1 MTKRPPVFHVN
12 SVFAVFL
19 LILLTTGSATAEP
32 VPGQWPLYSHD
43 FNNSNYNPD
52 EYILRPRNAPFL
64 RRAWET
70 FNDDSL
76 VSEAP
81 PTGFVLESALGLVFP
96 SAVVG
101 VVASPIIRD
110 GTIYYV
116 DALGTVFARDARTG
130 RITDPS
136 KHWTTTLVDPD
147 FENTTPPVLP
157 ELVYTSPIVTD
168 SHVWVLGSAYGQ
180 LHILDLS
187 GNELDFDPSTPEIDP
202 FQLVDDLPFSSILG
216 DAVIIESTARP
227 LLIASI
233 NVILNDALVQG
244 EEGGLQI
251 AFDVSEPTHPVEV
264 CRRNTLE
271 INPATGQRFGSG
283 VSAGSGLAVDLERN
297 MVFGGTGQNT
307 SFPYPGYPDP
317 ELAPPGFVDRSDS
330 LYAVDFNTG
339 EFVWT
344 NQFHNG
350 DVFNLNNPVST
361 GPNRSDGPRDA
372 DVLSPPVLFTAY
384 VNGAW
389 QDLAGNGSKGGL
401 FKAVNRDTGETL
413 WERQI
418 SKPTGIG
425 GIQAGAAVADGV
437 VYVAGFEGI
446 DDGFSDTQFGVSLE
460 TGLFPNAFFAT
471 FSPAFWADVE
481 DVTDDADPATGMRI
495 KVFALDAATG
505 NSKWHFSQGKDYVE
519 LPAGAAL
526 RHVSLANGLL
536 YVTSSSGQLFVLN
549 AASGEILFKDQTI
562 DLNETLGLGLS
573 KPHHASMN
581 SGAIISQG
589 MVYVP
594 YGAQN
599 NPSGGLIAYELN
611 RRPVALSDLIWV
623 ADKQPIIIDALRND
637 RDPNG
642 DALQFVSVSGTAIDL
657 DDGEA
662 DVLPL
667 EYGTV
672 QVFNP
677 GDDAAQPN
685 AAYLKFT
692 PNNSFRFLA
701 RFNYQV
707 ADIAPK
713 RRVNGVELNE
723 PEPTHTPRYAN
734 AAVWLLKAPKGY

>member
-1 MTKRPPVFHVN
+1 
-12 SVFAVFL
+12 
-19 LILLTTGSATAEP
+19 
-32 VPGQWPLYSHD
+32 
-43 FNNSNYNPD
+43 
-52 EYILRPRNAPFL
+52 
-64 RRAWET
+64 
-70 FNDDSL
+70 
-76 VSEAP
+76 
-81 PTGFVLESALGLVFP
+81 
-96 SAVVG
+96 
-101 VVASPIIRD
+101 
-110 GTIYYV
+110 
-116 DALGTVFARDARTG
+116 
-130 RITDPS
+130 
-136 KHWTTTLVDPD
+136 
-147 FENTTPPVLP
+147 
-157 ELVYTSPIVTD
+157 
-168 SHVWVLGSAYGQ
+168 
-180 LHILDLS
+180 
-187 GNELDFDPSTPEIDP
+187 
-202 FQLVDDLPFSSILG
+202 
-216 DAVIIESTARP
+216 
-227 LLIASI
+227 
-233 NVILNDALVQG
+233 
-244 EEGGLQI
+244 
-251 AFDVSEPTHPVEV
+251 
-264 CRRNTLE
+264 
-271 INPATGQRFGSG
+271 
-283 VSAGSGLAVDLERN
+283 
-297 MVFGGTGQNT
+297 
-307 SFPYPGYPDP
+307 
-317 ELAPPGFVDRSDS
+317 
-330 LYAVDFNTG
+330 
-339 EFVWT
+339 
-344 NQFHNG
+344 
-350 DVFNLNNPVST
+350 
-361 GPNRSDGPRDA
+361 
-372 DVLSPPVLFTAY
+372 
-384 VNGAW
+384 
-389 QDLAGNGSKGGL
+389 
-401 FKAVNRDTGETL
+401 
-413 WERQI
+413 
-418 SKPTGIG
+418 
-425 GIQAGAAVADGV
+425 
-437 VYVAGFEGI
+437 
-446 DDGFSDTQFGVSLE
+446 
-460 TGLFPNAFFAT
+460 
-471 FSPAFWADVE
+471 
-481 DVTDDADPATGMRI
+481 MRI

-707 ADIAPK
+707 ADIAPM